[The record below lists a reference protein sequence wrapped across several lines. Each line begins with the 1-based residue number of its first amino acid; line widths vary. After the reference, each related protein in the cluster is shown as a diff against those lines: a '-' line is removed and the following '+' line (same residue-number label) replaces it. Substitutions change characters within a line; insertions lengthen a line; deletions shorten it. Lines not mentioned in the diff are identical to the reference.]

1 LLVTELVTFR
11 TEDGINLD
19 ALLRHPEQAASADTA
34 VLYLHGKGGSF
45 CGGPGRFIPESL
57 AVQGEP
63 WHHLAI
69 NMRMH
74 SLGFSRRNGPGIP
87 HLTNTPPQES
97 SVGGGMWE
105 RITEGIRD
113 VKAAVGWLRQ
123 RGYSEIFVV
132 GKSSGGYYATQYAAE
147 VGNISGVVLL
157 SPVHT
162 HRMPFPTWFASDQER
177 DETVARAR
185 AMVDSGQ
192 GHMLIPLPEWYFGIC
207 AASLVERADEPEGIW
222 QEWARNIH
230 VPLLGVYGG
239 AEVPDTEIWHAGYA
253 SGASAIQQIVELPGA
268 DHSYLGSEALVAG
281 SVASFIRDVL
291 TEDSSNAK
299 NPIA

>member
-1 LLVTELVTFR
+1 
-11 TEDGINLD
+11 
-19 ALLRHPEQAASADTA
+19 

-45 CGGPGRFIPESL
+45 CAGPGRFIPESPV
-57 AVQGEP
+57 AQSEP

-74 SLGFSRRNGPGIP
+74 SLGFSRHNRPDRP
-87 HLTNTPPQES
+87 LLTNTPPKEV

-105 RITEGIRD
+105 KLTEGILD
-113 VKAAVGWLRQ
+113 VKASVDWLSQ
-123 RGYSEIFVV
+123 RGYSEIVVV

-177 DETVARAR
+177 DETVATAR
-185 AMVDSGQ
+185 EMVASGQ
-192 GHMLIPLPEWYFGIC
+192 GYMLIPVPEWYFAIS

-222 QEWARNIH
+222 QDWVKKIQ

-239 AEVPDTEIWHAGYA
+239 AEVPDTQIWHAGYL
-253 SGASAIQQIVELPGA
+253 SSESAVKKIVELPGA
-268 DHSYLGSEALVAG
+268 DHSYIGSEALVAE
-281 SVASFIRDVL
+281 SVASFIRDV
-291 TEDSSNAK
+291 TGN
-299 NPIA
+299 